1 VAGDDPVL
9 DRSETNNDLELKR
22 ETEER
27 KLHRLAKVYD
37 FLEMWQGS
45 HNLRTTQKESHAQ
58 IKQMTA
64 VGYISDTEERVKAS
78 WSLF

>member
-1 VAGDDPVL
+1 LGSADPEL
-9 DRSETNNDLELKR
+9 NISNTYNDAEIK
-22 ETEER
+22 EDAEAS

-45 HNLRTTQKESHAQ
+45 QNLRVTQKEYHAKN
-58 IKQMTA
+58 KQMTA
-64 VGYISDTEERVKAS
+64 VGYISDMEEIVKAF